1 MIKDFNIFEQKAL
14 LQFLKDYLNKDNL
27 SSYEGSMLRF
37 LFLAFLKLQLSVDEW
52 EENMSYTE

>member
-27 SSYEGSMLRF
+27 SIYEGSILRF

-52 EENMSYTE
+52 EESMSYTE

>member
-1 MIKDFNIFEQKAL
+1 MIQDFHIFEQKAL

>member
-27 SSYEGSMLRF
+27 SNYEGSILRF

-52 EENMSYTE
+52 EESMSYTE

>member
-27 SSYEGSMLRF
+27 SSYEGSILRF